1 MLDGD
6 EVASYTIK
14 IAYSA
19 EGETEEEEDEVT
31 MEKDRKS
38 GEWRV
43 AAQCTVSVYRLSD
56 FVFVRRQLHCPQG
69 VKTVFAICLFLM

>member
-43 AAQCTVSVYRLSD
+43 AELP
-56 FVFVRRQLHCPQG
+56 L
-69 VKTVFAICLFLM
+69 

>member
-1 MLDGD
+1 MLDRD

-19 EGETEEEEDEVT
+19 EGETEEGEDEVT

-43 AAQCTVSVYRLSD
+43 AELP
-56 FVFVRRQLHCPQG
+56 L
-69 VKTVFAICLFLM
+69 